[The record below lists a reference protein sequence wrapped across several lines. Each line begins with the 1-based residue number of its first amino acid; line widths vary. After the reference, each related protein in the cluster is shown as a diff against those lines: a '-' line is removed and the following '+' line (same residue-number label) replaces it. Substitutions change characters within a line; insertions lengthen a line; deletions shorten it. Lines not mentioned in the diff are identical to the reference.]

1 MTIPIAPASLVSD
14 DKPDFLDPRFV
25 FLERAS
31 ARFDM
36 VQINEMELDEAFEG
50 LVPAFK
56 ELIDYESDFD
66 RLVEQIAK
74 QNKPRRPVPIR
85 RPL

>member
-1 MTIPIAPASLVSD
+1 MTIPIAPASLVCD
-14 DKPDFLDPRFV
+14 DQPDFLDPRFV

-31 ARFDM
+31 TRFDM

-50 LVPAFK
+50 LISAFK

-74 QNKPRRPVPIR
+74 QNKARQRYRGPTR
-85 RPL
+85 

>member
-1 MTIPIAPASLVSD
+1 MTIAIAPASVICDEDSYL
-14 DKPDFLDPRFV
+14 LDPRFV
-25 FLERAS
+25 FLAQAS
-31 ARFDM
+31 ARYDL
-36 VQINEMELDEAFEG
+36 VQICEMKLDEAFGG

-74 QNKPRRPVPIR
+74 QNKATRPAVRGRR
-85 RPL
+85 